1 MNNFKEIEDRVLF
14 ELEKTKFK
22 DLLTLKDLVLVS
34 QYSESTIRRAIAQKR
49 LIPMRQMKGGR
60 LTFTREAVMN
70 WLRGGAE

>member
-60 LTFTREAVMN
+60 LTFPREADMN
-70 WLRGGAE
+70 CLRGGAE